1 MCNNFIYP
9 IKNNFI
15 YFTNYYLLII
25 RKRKKE
31 REREKEREKERERET
46 LKKQY

>member
-1 MCNNFIYP
+1 MSNNFIYP

-15 YFTNYYLLII
+15 YFTNYL

-31 REREKEREKERERET
+31 RERERERERKREKKI